1 MLAFSKYLFF
11 RVIFSL
17 LTLLAVS
24 FLVYAIIEMMPG
36 DYVSR
41 YLLKKF
47 SSASNSPIYPED
59 IENARRM
66 LGLDRPFLVRYG
78 SWIWGI
84 VTRFDFGT
92 AFRSST
98 PVTNLLAMKFAATVI
113 VVSCALT
120 LTYLISIPLGMY
132 SAIRQNSF
140 ADYSLTFIGYAG
152 FCVPAFAVAL
162 ILMVVN
168 TFIFDADVTGLISA
182 KYINEPWTWAKIK
195 DFLMHA
201 YIPMIVLGWASTAF
215 ALQTMRALMSD
226 EVSKLYVTAA
236 EARGMRGWKLYWQ
249 YPGRQAIVP
258 MFNSM
263 GYDLTRIFGDLPII
277 ATVLLM
283 GELGQ
288 ELILAYMDADQ
299 NTAAAIL
306 VLLAAAVT
314 AVNLITDVVIGILDP
329 RIRAGRFA

>member
-1 MLAFSKYLFF
+1 
-11 RVIFSL
+11 
-17 LTLLAVS
+17 
-24 FLVYAIIEMMPG
+24 
-36 DYVSR
+36 
-41 YLLKKF
+41 
-47 SSASNSPIYPED
+47 
-59 IENARRM
+59 
-66 LGLDRPFLVRYG
+66 
-78 SWIWGI
+78 
-84 VTRFDFGT
+84 
-92 AFRSST
+92 
-98 PVTNLLAMKFAATVI
+98 LAMKFAATVI
-113 VVSCALT
+113 VVSCALA

-162 ILMVVN
+162 ILMVMN

-182 KYINEPWTWAKIK
+182 KYVNEPWTWAKIK

-258 MFNSM
+258 MFNSI

-288 ELILAYMDADQ
+288 ELILSYLDADQ

-306 VLLAAAVT
+306 LLLAAAVT
-314 AVNLITDVVIGILDP
+314 VINLITDVVIGILDP

>member
-47 SSASNSPIYPED
+47 SSAGGTIYPED
-59 IENARRM
+59 IENARRH

-113 VVSCALT
+113 VVSCALAI
-120 LTYLISIPLGMY
+120 TYLISIPLGMY

-168 TFIFDADVTGLISA
+168 TFIFDADVTGLISV
-182 KYINEPWTWAKIK
+182 KYVNEPWTWAKIK

-236 EARGMRGWKLYWQ
+236 EARGMHGWKLHWQ

-258 MFNSM
+258 MFNSI
-263 GYDLTRIFGDLPII
+263 GYDMTRIFGDLPII
-277 ATVLLM
+277 ASILLM

-288 ELILAYMDADQ
+288 ELILSYLDADQ

>member
-1 MLAFSKYLFF
+1 MLGFSKYLFF

-36 DYVSR
+36 DYATR
-41 YLLKKF
+41 WLYLKW
-47 SSASNSPIYPED
+47 SGTGEAINQED
-59 IENARRM
+59 VENARRH

-98 PVTNLLAMKFAATVI
+98 PVTNLLSMKFAATVI
-113 VVSCALT
+113 VVSCALAI
-120 LTYLISIPLGMY
+120 TYLISIPLGMY

-152 FCVPAFAVAL
+152 FCFPAFAVAL

-168 TFIFDADVTGLISA
+168 TFIFDADVTGLISQ
-182 KYINEPWTWAKIK
+182 KYINEPWTWEKIK

-236 EARGMRGWKLYWQ
+236 EARGMRGWKLHWQ

-258 MFNSM
+258 MFNSI

-306 VLLAAAVT
+306 ILLAAAVT

>member
-36 DYVSR
+36 DYASR

-47 SSASNSPIYPED
+47 SSAGGTIYPED
-59 IENARRM
+59 VENARRF

-84 VTRFDFGT
+84 VTRFDFGM
-92 AFRSST
+92 AFRAQT
-98 PVTNLLAMKFAATVI
+98 PVTNILAMKFVATVL
-113 VVSCALT
+113 VVSCALA

-168 TFIFDADVTGLISA
+168 TFIFDADVTGLISQ
-182 KYINEPWTWAKIK
+182 KYANEPWTWEKIK

-201 YIPMIVLGWASTAF
+201 YIPTIVLGWASTAF

-236 EARGMRGWKLYWQ
+236 EARGMRGWNLYWQ

-277 ATVLLM
+277 ASILLM

-288 ELILAYMDADQ
+288 ELILSYLDADQ

-314 AVNLITDVVIGILDP
+314 AVNLITDVVIGVLDP
-329 RIRAGRFA
+329 RIRAGRFG

>member
-36 DYVSR
+36 DYAER
-41 YLLKKF
+41 YLFLKY
-47 SSASNSPIYPED
+47 SGSGEPVYPED
-59 IENARRM
+59 IENARRH
-66 LGLDRPFLVRYG
+66 LGLDRPFTVRYG

-84 VTRFDFGT
+84 VTRFDFGI

-98 PVTNLLAMKFAATVI
+98 PVSNLLAMKFAATAI
-113 VVSCALT
+113 VVSCALA

-152 FCVPAFAVAL
+152 FCVPAFAIAL
-162 ILMVVN
+162 ILLVVN
-168 TFIFDADVTGLISA
+168 TFIFDADVTGLISI
-182 KYINEPWTWAKIK
+182 KYVNQPLSWAKTK
-195 DFLMHA
+195 DFLLHA
-201 YIPMIVLGWASTAF
+201 YIPMLVLGWASTAF

-226 EVSKLYVTAA
+226 EISKLYVTAA
-236 EARGMRGWKLYWQ
+236 EARGMHGWKLYWQ
-249 YPGRQAIVP
+249 FPGRQAIVP
-258 MFNSM
+258 MFNSI

-277 ATVLLM
+277 AAILLM

-306 VLLAAAVT
+306 LLLAATVT
-314 AVNLITDVVIGILDP
+314 VINLITDVVIGILDP

>member
-1 MLAFSKYLFF
+1 MFAFSKYLVF
-11 RVIFSL
+11 RIFISL

-24 FLVYAIIEMMPG
+24 FLIYAIIEMMPG
-36 DYVSR
+36 DYVDR
-41 YLLKKF
+41 YLFRKF
-47 SSASNSPIYPED
+47 ASAGLMIYPED
-59 IENARRM
+59 VENARIH
-66 LGLDRPFLVRYG
+66 LGLDRPFIERYG
-78 SWIWGI
+78 SWVWGI
-84 VTRFDFGT
+84 VTRFDFGP
-92 AFRSST
+92 AFRTVT
-98 PVTNLLAMKFAATVI
+98 PVTNILAMKFAATVI

-132 SAIRQNSF
+132 SAVRQNTF

-168 TFIFDADVTGLISA
+168 TFIFDVDVTGLISE
-182 KYINEPWTWAKIK
+182 KYVNQPWTLAKIK
-195 DFLMHA
+195 DFLAHA

-236 EARGMRGWKLYWQ
+236 EARGIRGWKLYWQ
-249 YPGRQAIVP
+249 YPGRQAVVP
-258 MFNSM
+258 MFNSI

-277 ATVLLM
+277 ASILLM

-288 ELILAYMDADQ
+288 ELIVAYMDADQ

-306 VLLAAAVT
+306 VLLAASVT
-314 AVNLITDVVIGILDP
+314 TINLITDVVIGVLDP
-329 RIRAGRFA
+329 RIRAGRFG